1 MDEKLEKLEDTSESS
16 SEIAHTWN
24 SSHELLLAS
33 IGDRCN
39 CYRWLHEKCQ
49 SIFEKY
55 NFYLTVPSVIIST
68 LAGSATIAS
77 PTMLS
82 EQNQK
87 TAGIII
93 GLGTLA
99 CGVLT
104 SINQYMK
111 SSQYAE
117 SHRLAAIAFG
127 KLHRVIASELALRR
141 DQRANALD
149 FIKIVRSEQDRL
161 QETCPNIL
169 DAAIREFRIQF
180 KDIAA
185 DKPEIVG
192 DITRVRINVEQKHD
206 RYELSPPR
214 RSSDRCS
221 PPEITVPE

>member
-1 MDEKLEKLEDTSESS
+1 MEEKLEKLEDTSETSS
-16 SEIAHTWN
+16 VIASTWN
-24 SSHELLLAS
+24 SSHEALLAS

-49 SIFEKY
+49 TTFDKY

-77 PTMLS
+77 PSMLPETS
-82 EQNQK
+82 QK
-87 TAGIII
+87 TAGIVI
-93 GLGTLA
+93 GLCTLA

-104 SINQYMK
+104 SVNQYMK
-111 SSQYAE
+111 TSQFAE
-117 SHRLAAIAFG
+117 SHRLSAIAYG

-141 DQRANALD
+141 DQRASALD

-161 QETCPNIL
+161 QETSPNIL
-169 DAAIREFRIQF
+169 DTVIEEFRRQF

-192 DITRVRINVEQKHD
+192 DIDRVQINVEQKHD
-206 RYELSPPR
+206 REYYNR
-214 RSSDRCS
+214 RSLSNDRCS

>member
-1 MDEKLEKLEDTSESS
+1 MDEKLEKLDDTSESS

-39 CYRWLHEKCQ
+39 CYRWLHERCQ
-49 SIFEKY
+49 TIFEKY

-68 LAGSATIAS
+68 LAGSATIATPS
-77 PTMLS
+77 MLS
-82 EQNQK
+82 EPNLK
-87 TAGIII
+87 TAGIIV
-93 GLGTLA
+93 GLCTLA

-104 SINQYMK
+104 SVNQYMK
-111 SSQYAE
+111 TAQFAE

-169 DAAIREFRIQF
+169 ESAIADFKVQF
-180 KDIAA
+180 KGIAA

-206 RYELSPPR
+206 RYESTA
-214 RSSDRCS
+214 SNARCS
-221 PPEITVPE
+221 PQEITAPE

>member
-1 MDEKLEKLEDTSESS
+1 MEEKLEKLEDTSESS

-49 SIFEKY
+49 AIFEKY
-55 NFYLTVPSVIIST
+55 NFYLTIPSVIIST

-77 PTMLS
+77 PSMLS

-87 TAGIII
+87 AAGIII
-93 GLGTLA
+93 GLSTLA

-104 SINQYMK
+104 SVNQYMK
-111 SSQYAE
+111 TAQYAE
-117 SHRLAAIAFG
+117 AHRLAAIAFG

-169 DAAIREFRIQF
+169 DPAIDEFRKEF

-206 RYELSPPR
+206 RFESYHSNA
-214 RSSDRCS
+214 RCS